1 MQPLGYGLPLC
12 SPQQPFTWTTVCRP
26 FLDSERCA
34 LTMRKVLHV
43 GPCDTP
49 GGMATVMHT
58 LAQRPPEGWEAEL
71 LASHAPGGLW
81 AKWRA
86 YRRARRELKRRC
98 SNPSLCPDVVHVH
111 AAADWS
117 WRRKA
122 RLMRVMQKHNTALIV
137 HLHSG
142 QFDAWIDKGGG
153 TRAQQVK
160 SVLAAPNTRT
170 VVLSSAWKERLEPM
184 IGAVDIVVN
193 PYRPP
198 GLSAEVARER
208 QHLLLLA
215 RKDPVKGHGFAVEV
229 AGQLRDEFPTLR
241 LTMTGESHSEHD
253 WVDARGW
260 ISEEDKATLLAQ
272 ASVLL
277 LPSAFEG
284 QPMAALEAL
293 SVGLPVCVSDRV
305 VGLPTTVQQARWGD
319 VDAWT
324 AAVREMLNNPQE
336 PSSLQSSVS
345 EHTIERVQQR
355 WKTVYESFR

>member
-1 MQPLGYGLPLC
+1 MQQLGYGLPLC

-122 RLMRVMQKHNTALIV
+122 RLMRVLQKGTEKGILRIRREQHISPADSSSHCCLNGQAIPACSSTA
-137 HLHSG
+137 
-142 QFDAWIDKGGG
+142 
-153 TRAQQVK
+153 
-160 SVLAAPNTRT
+160 
-170 VVLSSAWKERLEPM
+170 
-184 IGAVDIVVN
+184 
-193 PYRPP
+193 
-198 GLSAEVARER
+198 R
-208 QHLLLLA
+208 Q
-215 RKDPVKGHGFAVEV
+215 KK
-229 AGQLRDEFPTLR
+229 LRQWVPHPT
-241 LTMTGESHSEHD
+241 S
-253 WVDARGW
+253 
-260 ISEEDKATLLAQ
+260 
-272 ASVLL
+272 
-277 LPSAFEG
+277 
-284 QPMAALEAL
+284 
-293 SVGLPVCVSDRV
+293 
-305 VGLPTTVQQARWGD
+305 
-319 VDAWT
+319 
-324 AAVREMLNNPQE
+324 
-336 PSSLQSSVS
+336 
-345 EHTIERVQQR
+345 
-355 WKTVYESFR
+355 